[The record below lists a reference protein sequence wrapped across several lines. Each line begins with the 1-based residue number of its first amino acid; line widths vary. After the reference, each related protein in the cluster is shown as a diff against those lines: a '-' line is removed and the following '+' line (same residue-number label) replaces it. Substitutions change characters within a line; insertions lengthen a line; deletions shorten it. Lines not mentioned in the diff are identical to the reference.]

1 MARVLFIY
9 AKLNKG
15 IKYVQG
21 MNEVIAILYYCFW
34 KFGSDSVISTQYMES
49 DLFFCFSNLMSE
61 IKDGFL
67 RDLDKEES
75 GIQGKCQAIEA
86 ILNSVDPLVYKKLK
100 QEKIHTQYYAL
111 RWIMLLMCQDFEMP
125 NCIRLW
131 DTLISDE
138 NRFEFLNYFCVQV
151 IISCRDRILAGDFAE
166 IMECLQTQA

>member
-75 GIQGKCQAIEA
+75 GI
-86 ILNSVDPLVYKKLK
+86 
-100 QEKIHTQYYAL
+100 
-111 RWIMLLMCQDFEMP
+111 
-125 NCIRLW
+125 
-131 DTLISDE
+131 
-138 NRFEFLNYFCVQV
+138 
-151 IISCRDRILAGDFAE
+151 
-166 IMECLQTQA
+166 